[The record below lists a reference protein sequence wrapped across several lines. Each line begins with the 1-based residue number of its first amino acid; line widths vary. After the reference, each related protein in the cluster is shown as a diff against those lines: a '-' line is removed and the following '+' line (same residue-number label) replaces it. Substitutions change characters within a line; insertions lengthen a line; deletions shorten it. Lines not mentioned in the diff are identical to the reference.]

1 VSAEQEAAPVV
12 PAPREASLSR
22 LLLWRVIGFSLLLSL
37 GATLLMAH
45 IHRDHE
51 ETQQRALIDAVVS
64 LHRVALS
71 RAVWALETRRFRP
84 SWPSWRIFLSCWR
97 PRCRVA
103 DSVGLTRAAAG
114 VRSATCRR

>member
-45 IHRDHE
+45 IHVSR
-51 ETQQRALIDAVVS
+51 ETQQRALIITDC
-64 LHRVALS
+64 
-71 RAVWALETRRFRP
+71 P
-84 SWPSWRIFLSCWR
+84 
-97 PRCRVA
+97 
-103 DSVGLTRAAAG
+103 
-114 VRSATCRR
+114 